1 MKNKDIKIVQTR
13 EDEKFNKGIYCLRI
27 RRLEN
32 NLKRNQEAIKK
43 LNKDSIEKQICSV
56 DDEFSANLK
65 ELSNLKEMQND
76 LKDKEAMNKINRLEN
91 LYNEVQNNY
100 LNKKIKIIDEKM
112 LSLNQNVNSSI
123 DRIKKST
130 NEITGN
136 ILFSVIGIL
145 LGVSLISAMTGAIK
159 GMEAKYY
166 FPYYVTMGWLA
177 ILVLGFSYLLVRDY
191 DKKSTAILIVV
202 VFATLALLCVFYFS
216 FFRDTTCL

>member
-43 LNKDSIEKQICSV
+43 LNKDSTEKQICSV

-112 LSLNQNVNSSI
+112 LSLNQNV
-123 DRIKKST
+123 K
-130 NEITGN
+130 
-136 ILFSVIGIL
+136 
-145 LGVSLISAMTGAIK
+145 
-159 GMEAKYY
+159 
-166 FPYYVTMGWLA
+166 
-177 ILVLGFSYLLVRDY
+177 
-191 DKKSTAILIVV
+191 
-202 VFATLALLCVFYFS
+202 
-216 FFRDTTCL
+216 